1 MGNNC
6 VKKHIQLPDD
16 CVKDEKHKIAQPG
29 KSSKTSGSFGHRRL
43 GSTASTVS
51 GDDIKLVW
59 ANSKDSSNLF
69 DQLGAKDIFKRFNN
83 FLESW
88 KCWQDEERQCKEM
101 LGFDLDMKL
110 VESLCVIPSGMRL
123 GLGCGSMTEDYDFYL
138 DIDPIIQLRRGDL
151 SGFVKILEY
160 LETSHG
166 VSYKLPAGMQQLDNP
181 EQLKEALMLVKSAVL
196 ALKSYGSTIT
206 NYIMQQG
213 HNVET
218 VVSNKQ
224 SANPT
229 LVIFPR
235 KPITKMK
242 VREMDEKT
250 FMKLNKGDDDEK
262 YIEISLK

>member
-1 MGNNC
+1 
-6 VKKHIQLPDD
+6 
-16 CVKDEKHKIAQPG
+16 
-29 KSSKTSGSFGHRRL
+29 
-43 GSTASTVS
+43 
-51 GDDIKLVW
+51 
-59 ANSKDSSNLF
+59 
-69 DQLGAKDIFKRFNN
+69 
-83 FLESW
+83 
-88 KCWQDEERQCKEM
+88 
-101 LGFDLDMKL
+101 
-110 VESLCVIPSGMRL
+110 MRL
-123 GLGCGSMTEDYDFYL
+123 GLGCGSTTEDYDFYL
-138 DIDPIIQLRRGDL
+138 DIDPIIQLSEISGYLSSAFQKAIDIFKSLAKQMKILIEQGGVICLDL
-151 SGFVKILEY
+151 SKILEY
-160 LETSHG
+160 LEMSDG

-213 HNVET
+213 YNVET

-235 KPITKMK
+235 KPITKMI

-250 FMKLNKGDDDEK
+250 FMKLNQGDDDEK